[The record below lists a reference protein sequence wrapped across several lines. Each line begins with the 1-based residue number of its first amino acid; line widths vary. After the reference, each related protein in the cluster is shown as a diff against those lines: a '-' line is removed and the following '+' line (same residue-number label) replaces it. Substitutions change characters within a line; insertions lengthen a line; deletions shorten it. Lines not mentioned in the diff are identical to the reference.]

1 MTFSYR
7 EGTHPQPT
15 SDIVGFDV
23 EARDGHIGKIDE
35 ATYEPGMS
43 CLVVDTGFWIFE
55 KQRMLPAG
63 VVERIDHD
71 RKLVHVSMTKDEIKA
86 LPDYDEAQHR
96 ADEAAYH
103 QEIENYFDPLAGTG
117 TADFDPVTELPVKPA

>member
-1 MTFSYR
+1 MTFSYS
-7 EGTHPQPT
+7 EGTHPQPAT
-15 SDIVGFDV
+15 DIVGFDV

-63 VVERIDHD
+63 VVSRIDHD
-71 RKLVHVSMTKDEIKA
+71 QHKVYVAMTKDQVKQ
-86 LPDYDEAQHR
+86 LPDYDEDRHR

-103 QEIENYFDPLAGTG
+103 REVESYFDPLAGTG
-117 TADFDPVTELPVKPA
+117 TADFDPRADLPVDPA